1 MIAFMTL
8 IYCVLLFA
16 LIKLKVIKA
25 SPLAYGSIGVWV
37 LLLLIVLFIPMQFFA
52 PSGPIRVFSYVL
64 QIVPNVGGQVIE
76 VPIEPNTPIEEGAVL
91 FRIDPRPYQNTVD
104 RLEAVL
110 ASTGVNV
117 SQLTESLRAAEAI
130 TGMARANLLA
140 TETDMD
146 QRARQRVEAARA
158 QVAGTE
164 ANLEVARADF
174 VRMSK
179 AAASEAVSRAQL
191 DAARRQVE
199 TLEAQ
204 LDAVNA
210 EFRNAQLAI
219 TSGSDRI
226 RQARDQVS
234 QTEANEQ
241 SARLAY
247 EAEIGGVNP
256 AIKQVLA
263 DLETARLNLE
273 WTTVR
278 APADGYV
285 VNLQLKPGFRVAAL
299 PLSPVMSFVDTE
311 RVEMVALISQT
322 QARHLEPGQE
332 AEVVLDF
339 YPGRTFPAK
348 VMYLVKAQG
357 QGQLS
362 PSGQLPVGNPSE
374 RNAPF
379 FVRLAVEDFPDDL
392 ELLVGAGGSVAIYTE
407 YGTATHL
414 IRRVMMRMQS
424 YLNYLM

>member
-1 MIAFMTL
+1 MIAFLTL
-8 IYCVLLFA
+8 IYCAFLFG
-16 LIKLKVIKA
+16 LIKLKIIKA

-52 PSGPIRVFSYVL
+52 PSGPVRVFSYVL

-76 VPIEPNTPIEEGAVL
+76 VPIQANTPIEKGAVL
-91 FRIDPRPYQNTVD
+91 FRIDPRPYQFTVD

-110 ASTGVNV
+110 ASTGVSV
-117 SQLTESLRAAEAI
+117 SQLTETVRSAEAV
-130 TGMARANLLA
+130 TAMARANLLA

-158 QVAGTE
+158 QVAGTL

-174 VRMSK
+174 TRVSQ
-179 AAASEAVSRAQL
+179 AAESEAVSRAQL

-204 LDAVNA
+204 LDA
-210 EFRNAQLAI
+210 
-219 TSGSDRI
+219 GSDRI
-226 RQARDQVS
+226 RQARDQVD
-234 QTEANEQ
+234 QARANEQ

-278 APADGYV
+278 APVDGYA
-285 VNLQLKPGFRVAAL
+285 VNLQLRPGFRVAAL
-299 PLSPVMSFVDTE
+299 PMSPVMSLVDTE
-311 RVEMVALISQT
+311 RKVLAGLIRQT
-322 QARHLEPGQE
+322 QARWIQPGQE
-332 AEVVLDF
+332 AEVVLDL
-339 YPGRTFPAK
+339 YPGKTFSAT
-348 VMYLVKAQG
+348 VDYLIKAQG
-357 QGQLS
+357 QGQMT
-362 PSGQLPVGNPSE
+362 PSGQLPVGNPTE
-374 RNAPF
+374 GNAPF
-379 FVRLAVEDFPDDL
+379 FVRLEMQDFPDDL
-392 ELLVGAGGSVAIYTE
+392 DLLVGAGGSVAIYTE

-424 YLNYLM
+424 WLNYIM

>member
-1 MIAFMTL
+1 MIAFLTL
-8 IYCVLLFA
+8 IYCVFLFA

-37 LLLLIVLFIPMQFFA
+37 LVLLIVLFIPMQFFA
-52 PSGPIRVFSYVL
+52 PSGPIRIYSYVL

-219 TSGSDRI
+219 SSGSDRI

-234 QTEANEQ
+234 QAEANER
-241 SARLAY
+241 SAGLAY
-247 EAEIGGVNP
+247 EAEIEGVNP

-299 PLSPVMSFVDTE
+299 PLSPVMSFVDME
-311 RVEMVALISQT
+311 RNEVVALISQT
-322 QARHLEPGQE
+322 QARHVEPGQG
-332 AEVVLDF
+332 L
-339 YPGRTFPAK
+339 
-348 VMYLVKAQG
+348 
-357 QGQLS
+357 
-362 PSGQLPVGNPSE
+362 
-374 RNAPF
+374 
-379 FVRLAVEDFPDDL
+379 
-392 ELLVGAGGSVAIYTE
+392 
-407 YGTATHL
+407 
-414 IRRVMMRMQS
+414 
-424 YLNYLM
+424 